1 MNQILGN
8 ISINVNQKIYL
19 KDPESSDLGKK
30 ILSESINMIDEI
42 GFDEFTFRKLA
53 IVISSTEA
61 SIYRYFENKHKLL
74 LYLTSWY
81 WAWMEYKLVFAITN
95 IDCPRE
101 RLLRSI
107 KLVTEK
113 IQQDGNIPHIN
124 EIKLSNILISES
136 AKAYMTKSVGNEN
149 KIGAFSGYKQL
160 VQRISDLII
169 EINPTY
175 KYPHMLV
182 STIIEG
188 SHHQHFFSDH
198 LPKLTDVVEGEDAI
212 PTFYT
217 KLTLQAIDNA

>member
-1 MNQILGN
+1 MEN
-8 ISINVNQKIYL
+8 ISININQHIYL
-19 KDPESSDLGKK
+19 KDPESSALGKK
-30 ILSESINMIDEI
+30 ILSESINLIDEI
-42 GFDEFTFRKLA
+42 GLDEFTFRKLA
-53 IVISSTEA
+53 VAIGSTEA

-81 WAWMEYKLVFAITN
+81 WAWIEYKLMFAVTN

-101 RLLRSI
+101 RLLRCI

-160 VQRISDLII
+160 VQRISDII
-169 EINPTY
+169 MEINPNY

-188 SHHQHFFSDH
+188 SHHQRYFAEH
-198 LPKLTDVVEGEDAI
+198 LPRLTDIVSGEDSI
-212 PTFYT
+212 ICFYNQLVF
-217 KLTLQAIDNA
+217 KAIDE